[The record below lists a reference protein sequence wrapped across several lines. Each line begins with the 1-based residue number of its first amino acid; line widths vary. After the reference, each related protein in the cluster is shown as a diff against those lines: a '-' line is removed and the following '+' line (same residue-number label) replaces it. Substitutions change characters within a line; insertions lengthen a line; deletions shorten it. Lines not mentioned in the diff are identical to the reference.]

1 MKNGT
6 FIAAFVVLLISG
18 GIAAQD
24 ADVAPDVEID
34 ETAGQFPRVW
44 TNDAGS
50 VIVHAPEIEA
60 WPDFA
65 IVLARAAIEV
75 TLNEESAPTLG
86 TIQFTASTETNLD
99 LRLIALDDIVLT
111 EIGFSG
117 SLTAERN
124 AQLEEFV
131 TATLPLAPTEVPVE
145 VVLSY
150 ISSDTTLPTIEGL
163 QMEPPPI
170 FYSSTPAVLV
180 QTDGDPLFAP
190 IEDTRLE
197 FIVNTNWDLFHY
209 RDREWY
215 LLNEEH
221 WLTSDELTGPWE
233 YDRRLPNDFDDLPA
247 DGNFSSARRAI
258 PAERTDEDAP
268 NVFYSDRP
276 AELIVIAGAETRVP
290 IGGPGLGYVSN
301 TSSDL
306 FVHLDQYY
314 FLASG
319 RWFTADQL
327 RGPWTQAPTLP
338 EAFASIPADH
348 PDKGRIRASVPGTDE
363 ARLAALEAL
372 IPRRAVVSR
381 DAGANVIVNYYGEPE
396 FEVIFG
402 TTVSRAVNSPN
413 DVLLADGRY
422 YLCLNAVWY
431 ASSVPDGPWAVAD
444 TIPTAV
450 YTIPASSPVYHVTN
464 VHVYESDEDT
474 VSTGFTGGY
483 TGLYVSYGIAIY
495 GTGWYYPSYY
505 YYDPFY
511 PYPYYYPYPYSYGAA
526 SWYNPNTGMYGR
538 SGSVYGPYGGYGRG
552 SSYNPQ
558 TGAFARGEAIWDN
571 DEIAGSA
578 YGYNPRTGT
587 GVATNRY
594 ATEYGG
600 WGETLITNDD
610 RWLYTEGQ
618 WTENTRATQFE
629 GSGGATGEIRTEIR
643 GDVLTREADIE
654 RRDQSLS
661 TRSVRSERGGAI
673 GVETGEGA
681 RGALARDA
689 ETGDLYAGRDGD
701 VYRRSED
708 GWSQHDGEAWQ
719 PIDVPVERQQQIEQ
733 ARSGAQDRLSSAQ
746 QPGGDTR
753 SRLQESVASRDAD
766 RSRSSLSSANRSR
779 DFDRR
784 QDLNRS
790 FNARSG
796 GFNRFNNAR
805 SARGGG
811 GRVRRR

>member
-483 TGLYVSYGIAIY
+483 TGLYVPTVSRFTAPVGTTPPIITTTRSILIRITTRIPIATAQRR
-495 GTGWYYPSYY
+495 GTTRIRACTDDPVRFTDPMADTAGGLRTIPKQAPLRAARPSGTTTKLL
-505 YYDPFY
+505 DQPMDTTRAQ
-511 PYPYYYPYPYSYGAA
+511 GQELLRIGMQ
-526 SWYNPNTGMYGR
+526 PNTAVGARR
-538 SGSVYGPYGGYGRG
+538 SLRMM
-552 SSYNPQ
+552 
-558 TGAFARGEAIWDN
+558 
-571 DEIAGSA
+571 IAGSIPKA
-578 YGYNPRTGT
+578 SGPK
-587 GVATNRY
+587 
-594 ATEYGG
+594 
-600 WGETLITNDD
+600 
-610 RWLYTEGQ
+610 
-618 WTENTRATQFE
+618 TRAQRN
-629 GSGGATGEIRTEIR
+629 S
-643 GDVLTREADIE
+643 
-654 RRDQSLS
+654 RDQ
-661 TRSVRSERGGAI
+661 A
-673 GVETGEGA
+673 A
-681 RGALARDA
+681 RL
-689 ETGDLYAGRDGD
+689 EK
-701 VYRRSED
+701 
-708 GWSQHDGEAWQ
+708 
-719 PIDVPVERQQQIEQ
+719 
-733 ARSGAQDRLSSAQ
+733 SGQKFEV
-746 QPGGDTR
+746 TC
-753 SRLQESVASRDAD
+753 
-766 RSRSSLSSANRSR
+766 
-779 DFDRR
+779 
-784 QDLNRS
+784 
-790 FNARSG
+790 
-796 GFNRFNNAR
+796 
-805 SARGGG
+805 
-811 GRVRRR
+811 